1 MLCEQV
7 REHLSAY
14 LDKELTADLSAAVRA
29 HLETCPDCRR
39 LVEDLRATAD
49 LLARLPVRAAPEGLA
64 GDVMREMQRRSIL
77 GSPETAVGQPHERT
91 LAIRRAR
98 PWPRALAVAAT
109 LLLAAGIGLFAY
121 LGGRLGSPAPSVE
134 LGGRSLDEPPAA
146 AIKNGDLAVPAGAT
160 ELARERRGYGYMGAG
175 EKYEWADKNGRGT
188 LAGAR
193 ADGLAADLLAAREDE
208 NGATRLGTA
217 LARAP
222 TAGLANLEDAAG
234 RQAIFGNEAVVRSAP
249 PTQRPAPP
257 RGTVRDK
264 DFTLFWTGPGK
275 SGRFTPD
282 DCGYGYRSNGSVVH
296 YFGTVATAKSRL
308 KKLAPPDSGA
318 VVTGA
323 VARTD
328 EKLAEH
334 GAVAAGLSGPAMVQQ
349 VMNYV
354 AEGQA
359 PVGELKA
366 VATRGNLGL
375 AENQLVVR
383 AASRDEA
390 NKELVG
396 LFGANGWE
404 ALPQEEASAYLRD
417 GRTVT
422 EADGD
427 EAKALGVAGTA
438 VLARKSAPR
447 RAAAGW
453 YFRAGRNGEDTWV
466 ILTDRD
472 NLSRF
477 GGQLAQARV
486 MTVGSDSSEQFHAI
500 ERLQQQLR
508 AQAIAKADVSGL
520 AAARARSRAWGKA
533 AGETAATE
541 AEGLG
546 ETRAGARRAEPD
558 FKRSLKTQDVRG
570 VPAEKAAEAETAR
583 LLGDREAEPMARQR
597 GDASRS
603 STAAAGRG
611 ARRPPV
617 GGTLAAKAPI
627 TRTDDDQKARRP
639 KPAGAPEVAIPE
651 TPPIALHER
660 LPTGRK
666 KAAAGRAAG
675 LAVLTPV
682 KPNAPTPGEPSA
694 PEAKPSVL
702 TPVEPPAPAAKPSI
716 SATAKP
722 AAPAAP
728 AMKAKP
734 AVGWRF
740 EQEEAPAD
748 TAVALRRADERR
760 AGQHKDAVLKEKA
773 KAEGEAKLR
782 GFAERPEADKPE
794 KAGAWQ
800 HKPAKPAVAF
810 GIPAGG
816 LTLKHLLVLP
826 KNQVLLV
833 VHVRQVAQA
842 AGKPVAAEAEEGQ
855 RSVGE
860 K

>member
-1 MLCEQV
+1 MLCEQA

-14 LDKELTADLSAAVRA
+14 LDKELTADQSAAVRS
-29 HLETCPDCRR
+29 HLDTCPDCRR
-39 LVEDLRATAD
+39 LFEDLRATAG
-49 LLARLPVRAAPEGLA
+49 LLARLPVRAAPEGVA

-77 GSPETAVGQPHERT
+77 GSAETAAGQPHERT

-121 LGGRLGSPAPSVE
+121 LGGRLGSPAPSGE
-134 LGGRSLDEPPAA
+134 LGLRSPDKTPAA
-146 AIKNGDLAVPAGAT
+146 TIKSGGDLAAPAGAT
-160 ELARERRGYGYMGAG
+160 ELARERGGLGG
-175 EKYEWADKNGRGT
+175 EKYGWADENRP
-188 LAGAR
+188 
-193 ADGLAADLLAAREDE
+193 GLAK
-208 NGATRLGTA
+208 GGRL
-217 LARAP
+217 
-222 TAGLANLEDAAG
+222 
-234 RQAIFGNEAVVRSAP
+234 
-249 PTQRPAPP
+249 
-257 RGTVRDK
+257 
-264 DFTLFWTGPGK
+264 TL
-275 SGRFTPD
+275 D
-282 DCGYGYRSNGSVVH
+282 GYGHTSNGSAAH
-296 YFGTVATAKSRL
+296 SFGSVATAKSTR

-328 EKLAEH
+328 EKLTEH
-334 GAVAAGLSGPAMVQQ
+334 GAASAGLSGPAMVQQ

-366 VATRGNLGL
+366 VATRGNLDL

-422 EADGD
+422 EAGGD
-427 EAKALGVAGTA
+427 KVNALGITGTA
-438 VLARKSAPR
+438 ALARKSAR
-447 RAAAGW
+447 RRAAGW
-453 YFRAGRNGEDTWV
+453 YFRADRNSQDTWV

-486 MTVGSDSSEQFHAI
+486 MTVGSDSSEQFRAI

-508 AQAIAKADVSGL
+508 AHAVAKADVSGPEGD
-520 AAARARSRAWGKA
+520 RARSRPWGKDA
-533 AGETAATE
+533 RETGTMDSN
-541 AEGLG
+541 GLG
-546 ETRAGARRAEPD
+546 ETKAKALRAEPD
-558 FKRSLKTQDVRG
+558 FERSQKAQVVRA
-570 VPAEKAAEAETAR
+570 VPAEKAPEAETAR
-583 LLGDREAEPMARQR
+583 ILGDKDAERMARQR
-597 GDASRS
+597 GEAFRS
-603 STAAAGRG
+603 STADAGRG
-611 ARRPPV
+611 VKRPAE
-617 GGTLAAKAPI
+617 GGTLVAKPPI

-639 KPAGAPEVAIPE
+639 RPADASEVAIPE
-651 TPPIALHER
+651 TPAIALHER

-666 KAAAGRAAG
+666 KAPAGPATG
-675 LAVLTPV
+675 LDAVTPA
-682 KPNAPTPGEPSA
+682 KPSAPTP
-694 PEAKPSVL
+694 
-702 TPVEPPAPAAKPSI
+702 VERPAPAAKP
-716 SATAKP
+716 AAPVPAPAPAPVMKGKP
-722 AAPAAP
+722 AA
-728 AMKAKP
+728 
-734 AVGWRF
+734 RRSL

-748 TAVALRRADERR
+748 AAVALRGADERR
-760 AGQHKDAVLKEKA
+760 AGQRKDAILKEKA
-773 KAEGEAKLR
+773 KAEGNGKR
-782 GFAERPEADKPE
+782 RSFAGNKEADE
-794 KAGAWQ
+794 LDKAGAWQ
-800 HKPAKPAVAF
+800 RKPAKQTVTF
-810 GIPAGG
+810 GIAAGD
-816 LTLKHLLVLP
+816 LRLHRVLVLP

-833 VHVRQVAQA
+833 VRVRQAAQGAGA